1 MFNLTKEERQV
12 ILFLFAI
19 ALTGIGVRF
28 FLKTHC
34 AAKVAA
40 CFEERV
46 YKVNLN
52 KADKF
57 TLMNI
62 PGIGEK
68 LSGRILEYRK
78 ENGDFSGFDE
88 LKKIKGMNEHRL
100 EKLKDWVYLD

>member
-12 ILFLFAI
+12 IMFILVI
-19 ALTGIGVRF
+19 ALTGAGLRF
-28 FLKTHC
+28 FLNTHC
-34 AAKVAA
+34 AQKITAG
-40 CFEERV
+40 FEERI

-68 LSGRILEYRK
+68 LAQRILGYRK
-78 ENGDFSGFDE
+78 QNGDFSGLDE
-88 LKKIKGMNEHRL
+88 LKTIKGMNEHRL
-100 EKLKDWVYLD
+100 QKLKEWVYLD